1 MITQTQQMSPGKGIA
16 SCKKI
21 CLKELSDIPVIT
33 RLAGCLYK
41 AVAPLIFG
49 AFSCP
54 AQRYFCFLSSFQ
66 STLLPHLSSRDPD
79 RGRAAGSG
87 VFANNSPAEKVEGAP
102 PCPRLSVYTYLSGL
116 SF

>member
-66 STLLPHLSSRDPD
+66 STLLYPISPLETQTGAGLLEVACSLTVVRLRKLRALLPAPD
-79 RGRAAGSG
+79 SQ
-87 VFANNSPAEKVEGAP
+87 
-102 PCPRLSVYTYLSGL
+102 YTRTFLV
-116 SF
+116 